1 MADFNS
7 SNYNWIDELKS
18 RADIYSVVSSYVP
31 LQRKGQRMWACCPF
45 HSERTPSFAI
55 DTLRGTWT
63 CFGACHEGGDVI
75 SFEMKINNLSFYE
88 ACQRLASKVGMTLP
102 SEFKKDEHDKATER
116 EKNMMLEAAKF
127 YRDNLRNDKS
137 VQDYLLSRNVK
148 VKTIQQF
155 GLGYSKDS
163 YSLIRHL
170 KKLGYREKEM
180 LEYGLLAERDG
191 KFFDFLSGRLIVPIF
206 DPFGNV
212 IAFGG
217 RILKKPEGNV
227 AVAKYKNT
235 RETKLF
241 IKNKTLYGMNFVR
254 KARVGNPLSD
264 IIIVEGYMD
273 VIGLHQAGFKNVVA
287 SMGTSLTDN
296 QAKMIRNM
304 VDTVYICYD
313 GDFAGQNSTLRGLRI
328 LKAHDLDVRIMT
340 MPDGLDPDE
349 LVADGPEPFLKL
361 KEEAK
366 SLYDYLFFRAEDG
379 LNINTKEGKN
389 EYAKRAISIINEMD
403 KIDRNAYVEQL
414 WQKTGIPITTIFANL
429 SDDNKVVQAEDVS
442 DESPK
447 LVNDAHTR
455 AGRFV
460 LNSLIVKEELF
471 SEELSR
477 YIFTNDTHRIIFD
490 YIVDCLAK
498 GRKPVPS
505 TAYLLEGVSGEEV
518 SEIMNTNVD
527 VSDFKAYYTDC
538 VNKLL
543 LRYYQERKKMI
554 TALLKKAFDDD
565 ERKKLQQELM
575 FIVGKIAKLK

>member
-1 MADFNS
+1 MADLNNS
-7 SNYNWIDELKS
+7 KYNWIDELKT
-18 RADIYSVVSSYVP
+18 RADIYSVVASYVS
-31 LQRKGQRMWACCPF
+31 LSRKGQRMWACCPF
-45 HSERTPSFAI
+45 HAERTPSFAI

-75 SFEMKINNLSFYE
+75 SFEMKINNLSFFE

-102 SEFKKDEHDKATER
+102 SDFTKSDSDKATER
-116 EKNMMLEAAKF
+116 EKKMMVETAKF
-127 YRDNLRNDKS
+127 YRENLRADKN
-137 VQDYLLSRNVK
+137 VQEYLKSRNVSE
-148 VKTIQQF
+148 KTIQQF
-155 GLGYSKDS
+155 GLGFSKDS
-163 YSLIRHL
+163 SSLIRHL
-170 KKLGYREKEM
+170 KSLGFKEKEM

-191 KFFDFLSGRLIVPIF
+191 RFYDFLTGRLIVPIF

-217 RILKKPEGNV
+217 RILKKPQGDV
-227 AVAKYKNT
+227 QVAKYKNT

-241 IKNKTLYGMNFVR
+241 VKNKTLYGMNFVR
-254 KARVGNPLSD
+254 KARVGNPIND

-296 QAKMIRNM
+296 QAKLIRNM

-349 LVADGPEPFLKL
+349 LVANGPEPFNKL
-361 KEEAK
+361 KEDAK
-366 SLYDYLFFRAEDG
+366 SLYDYLLWRAEDG
-379 LNINTKEGKN
+379 LNLNTKEGKN
-389 EYAKRAISIINEMD
+389 EYAKRAIAIINEIP
-403 KIDRNAYVEQL
+403 KIERNAYVELL

-429 SDDNKVVQAEDVS
+429 TDEKKVVDSKEDSTV
-442 DESPK
+442 SPK
-447 LVNDAHTR
+447 LVSDAYTR

-460 LNSLIVKEELF
+460 LNSLVVKEELF
-471 SEELSR
+471 SEELSKF
-477 YIFTNDTHRIIFD
+477 IFTNDTHKIIYD
-490 YIVDCLAK
+490 YIVDCLAR
-498 GRKPVPS
+498 GRKPIPS

-518 SEIMNTNVD
+518 SEILNTNVD
-527 VSDFKAYYTDC
+527 IPDSNAYYNDC

-543 LRYYQERKKMI
+543 MKYYKERKIVI

-565 ERKKLQQELM
+565 ERNKLQQELK